1 MGRTIGYARVSTQDQ
16 SLDMQVTALKAA
28 GCDIVFEDNG
38 LGGGSTDRPGLKLAL
53 AAAQAGDTLL
63 VWKIDRLA
71 RSLRDLTEIIATLA
85 DGQVGFRSLTEA
97 LDISSACGRFTL
109 QILSAV
115 AELER
120 EIIRERTRAG
130 MKAAKERGAKIG
142 RRPVLTPDELAIATA
157 RATAGEPITAIAKS
171 LGVGRSTLYR
181 LVG

>member
-1 MGRTIGYARVSTQDQ
+1 MAQIIGYARVSTQDQ
-16 SLDMQVTALKAA
+16 SLDMQVAALKAA
-28 GCDIVFEDNG
+28 GCVRVFEDNG
-38 LGGGSTDRPGLKLAL
+38 LGGGSTERPGLKLAL
-53 AAAQAGDTLL
+53 EAVSSGDTLL

-85 DGQVGFRSLTEA
+85 ERQVGFRSLTEA

-130 MKAAKERGAKIG
+130 MQAAKERGAKIG
-142 RRPVLTPDELAIATA
+142 RRPALSSEQLAQASA
-157 RATAGEPITAIAKS
+157 RATAGEPITTIAKS